1 MLAAVVVAV
10 SACSGSSS
18 ADPGPL
24 VTTTSPSTTA
34 VTESVPSTTVAPP
47 TSAPTTT
54 PPTTAPAA
62 TTTSTVPPEE
72 AAAREAAEMF
82 VPAAD
87 AAWGVDPAGL
97 PNPEHPDLHRWVAPP
112 VRDNYERTL
121 RTAAELGRYAAG
133 ETHFRILGDVV
144 AQEDGSYWA
153 ALCMFEDA
161 AVFEADGTVQSPP
174 STEPR
179 LFRLVLVETEVGW
192 ATSEFIRIDG
202 ETCEL

>member
-18 ADPGPL
+18 ADPAP
-24 VTTTSPSTTA
+24 VTTTAPSTTA

-82 VPAAD
+82 VPVTD
-87 AAWGVDPAGL
+87 AAWGIDPVGS
-97 PNPEHPDLHRWVAPP
+97 PNPEHPELQRWVAPP
-112 VRDNYERTL
+112 VRDNFERSL
-121 RTAAELGRYAAG
+121 RTADELGRYAEG
-133 ETHFRILGDVV
+133 ETYFEILGDVV

-161 AVFEADGTVQSPP
+161 AVFEADGTVQSPVATQP
-174 STEPR
+174 Q
-179 LFRLVLVETEVGW
+179 LYRLVLVETEAGW
-192 ATSEFIRIDG
+192 ATSEFIRIEG
-202 ETCEL
+202 ETCDL